1 MDNLD
6 IEHCGSLPPEQSVT
20 GNFLK
25 SHYRLDAYA
34 YISKLFPRKSNKGN
48 KTIRVRDSYS

>member
-25 SHYRLDAYA
+25 SHYRLDANA
-34 YISKLFPRKSNKGN
+34 YNELREFQNHFLEKVIKVIKLFE
-48 KTIRVRDSYS
+48 

>member
-1 MDNLD
+1 MTSN
-6 IEHCGSLPPEQSVT
+6 ICGSLPPEQSVT

-34 YISKLFPRKSNKGN
+34 YISKLFPRKSNKSN